1 MYKMADT
8 QQFSIW
14 VTQLGGRVKYLQEST
29 SYKKAEEIE
38 REANTCRAE
47 LSHLYDYARQHSID
61 INPYYFQLQDIESRL
76 RLVEDQIKRKQYAA
90 SSSERPW
97 WQRVLNFVI
106 QAINFVSSLLG
117 LGSLFPRLPGSDYPK
132 LPK

>member
-14 VTQLGGRVKYLQEST
+14 VTQLGGRVKCLQEST

-61 INPYYFQLQDIESRL
+61 INPYYFQLQDDE
-76 RLVEDQIKRKQYAA
+76 
-90 SSSERPW
+90 P
-97 WQRVLNFVI
+97 
-106 QAINFVSSLLG
+106 
-117 LGSLFPRLPGSDYPK
+117 LPEEFWTGNA
-132 LPK
+132 